1 MLANIIELYKFTF
14 KTIELSQNPRTH
26 LAVINNFFNT
36 LKDQGLN
43 HLIPVFLK
51 DFINPLINL
60 FKHSNIEFASPDDLK
75 AARYL
80 ISKSITLTDN
90 EIIKHELKSIMYQL
104 NIKLLL
110 VFYYLGE
117 AENGKRILEEI
128 IKNNFITESNNI
140 ISEFPGKNIKY
151 ESTGNNK
158 LIDPSVFKRSI
169 IFDVMQKINYEIQR
183 INSYSNDLVN
193 ILMIESETIAGQ
205 EWFFGSVMELGCEI
219 EFNKNVT
226 NSPIKI
232 DNITDISE
240 NNLKS
245 AKNNI
250 WTASKTILKKF
261 NTIIN
266 EYKNYIHLRFQKMTG
281 VYKGSSYGS
290 GAVILITASI
300 LKYLKSRYS
309 LNIAC
314 AAAFSGGIESNGD
327 IEKLP
332 EKVLRYKIEAAFFSW
347 VKFIILPSENYI
359 SAVNILNSLKNK
371 YPRKILNIIPVKNTS
386 DIFSH
391 NYIAKIKKDTVSE
404 YFKKYL
410 IRHKLLTYTIIS
422 SVLIAITLLA
432 AWKFIPRNVKPLPQS
447 QSYLNLYYTPDR
459 DASWIF
465 ENSDR
470 VGGDTITFGEIAI
483 GDMLTHRIALW
494 NNDEKKQ
501 PIRLKLEGKDKD
513 EFEILWA
520 IDPAQKEVPS
530 YTYNDIRQRI
540 YLKFVPWKEPGE
552 KNAILNVYS
561 EDIPNKIKKIYLKG
575 IAGNFE
581 NGYSLRMRN
590 DDEYVI
596 NPKQGNFLQDEFTIM
611 FWFKTNKPNIR
622 LINDDNSNHTD
633 TKFSLLVDYDT
644 TIGMHILES
653 GAMQTYSNKIVSKNK
668 VKLNEWNSLAV
679 SHNKNITT
687 IYLNNEQTI
696 YKSINSHLK
705 QIEDYFFIG
714 SEVHPMQRA
723 SNTYRKDEWEL
734 FISELKI
741 YKKEMNSKDISS
753 ELIQQ
758 CSYNDDRLKLYHNFE
773 ETVGHFVQDA
783 SKNDIPGELI
793 GLPEKSLDYPSVKRL
808 SGIPIYDLKANNY
821 VKIYNKGEIRLNKN
835 IFTPKSSFTI
845 QFEAKANG
853 NLKKNWR
860 EFFHLS
866 GIQYFYGFYVD
877 SAGFIKVARED
888 FINDNS
894 IELAR
899 VDFTLDS
906 NWHKYTIDYNKE
918 LNKGRLFIDSKLKA
932 EYDMG
937 KSDYDIT
944 RQFFCIIFGKEG
956 QYDNPRFWGE
966 ACSIDNISIFNR
978 TLTQEEINNNNNPE
992 KIKSIPG
999 IIALWTFTKVQNN
1012 VCFDGI
1018 NKYPVFI
1025 WEEYEIL
1032 EGK

>member
-1 MLANIIELYKFTF
+1 
-14 KTIELSQNPRTH
+14 
-26 LAVINNFFNT
+26 
-36 LKDQGLN
+36 
-43 HLIPVFLK
+43 
-51 DFINPLINL
+51 
-60 FKHSNIEFASPDDLK
+60 
-75 AARYL
+75 
-80 ISKSITLTDN
+80 
-90 EIIKHELKSIMYQL
+90 MY
-104 NIKLLL
+104 
-110 VFYYLGE
+110 
-117 AENGKRILEEI
+117 
-128 IKNNFITESNNI
+128 T
-140 ISEFPGKNIKY
+140 
-151 ESTGNNK
+151 
-158 LIDPSVFKRSI
+158 
-169 IFDVMQKINYEIQR
+169 
-183 INSYSNDLVN
+183 
-193 ILMIESETIAGQ
+193 
-205 EWFFGSVMELGCEI
+205 
-219 EFNKNVT
+219 
-226 NSPIKI
+226 
-232 DNITDISE
+232 
-240 NNLKS
+240 
-245 AKNNI
+245 
-250 WTASKTILKKF
+250 
-261 NTIIN
+261 
-266 EYKNYIHLRFQKMTG
+266 
-281 VYKGSSYGS
+281 GSSYGA
-290 GAVILITASI
+290 GASI
-300 LKYLKSRYS
+300 LIPAAILNFYKTRRRYS
-309 LNIAC
+309 LNAS
-314 AAAFSGGIESNGD
+314 AAFTGSINSEGKLI
-327 IEKLP
+327 KLP
-332 EKVLRYKIEAAFFSW
+332 FDVLKPKIEASFFSW
-347 VKFIILPSENYI
+347 IRYVIIPEENLNE
-359 SAVNILNSLKNK
+359 VNKVLSQLQEK
-371 YPRKILNIIPVKNTS
+371 YPRKQITVIPTRNVS
-386 DIFSH
+386 DLLSNKQVIKTEVESVLKHTYNVFKKH
-391 NYIAKIKKDTVSE
+391 QYIAYSAISLLLIILTV
-404 YFKKYL
+404 
-410 IRHKLLTYTIIS
+410 I
-422 SVLIAITLLA
+422 VV
-432 AWKFIPRNVKPLPQS
+432 WKVVPRNFKPLPQS

-459 DASWIF
+459 DTTWIF
-465 ENSDR
+465 QNSDR

-501 PIRLKLEGKDKD
+501 PIRIKLEGTDKD
-513 EFEILWA
+513 EFEVLWA
-520 IDPAQKEVPS
+520 IDPAQKEAPD
-530 YTYNDIRQRI
+530 YTFNDLRQRI
-540 YLKFVPWKEPGE
+540 YLKFIPWKEPGE
-552 KNAILNVYS
+552 KKAILNIYS
-561 EDIPNKIKKIYLKG
+561 ENSPNIVKQIYLKG
-575 IAGNFE
+575 RAGIFE
-581 NGYSLRMRN
+581 KGYSLKMGN

-773 ETVGHFVQDA
+773 ETEGHFVQDA

-793 GLPEKSLDYPSVKRL
+793 GLPEKSLDYPNVKRL
-808 SGIPIYDLKANNY
+808 SGLPNYDLTADNY
-821 VKIYNKGEIRLNKN
+821 IKIFNKGEIRLNRN
-835 IFTPKSSFTI
+835 VFLPKSSFTL
-845 QFEAKANG
+845 QFEAKASG

-866 GIQYFYGFYVD
+866 GIQYFYGFYID
-877 SAGFIKVARED
+877 STGFIKVARED

-899 VDFTLDS
+899 IDFRLDS
-906 NWHKYTIDYNKE
+906 SWHKYTFDYNKE

-966 ACSIDNISIFNR
+966 ACSIDNIAIFSR
-978 TLTQEEINNNNNPE
+978 TLKQEEINLNDQDE
-992 KIKSIPG
+992 IKSIPG
-999 IIALWTFTKVQNN
+999 IIALWTFSDINHN
-1012 VCFDGI
+1012 ICLDRI

-1025 WEEYEIL
+1025 WDEYQIL
-1032 EGK
+1032 KKQIATSY